1 MKLYILERLENF
13 ENKEKV
19 AIIGNSDITI
29 EHIFPQKPDLKWRTE
44 ISENEYKLFSEKYIH
59 TIGNLTLSGNNGAL
73 GNKSFQE
80 KKYMNKD
87 NGEQGYSYS
96 RLWLNRSLNDIDE
109 WNISNYKRRTET
121 LIARFLQIWSIPQNL
136 EMKDLPEFNI
146 NNIDLNTVTNKSI
159 EYAIFF
165 DKQLTGDKYKG
176 IKLYNYILKQLF
188 ELYSEEEFIY
198 KFRNILRLT
207 ENPNELHRC
216 QPLNSTYY
224 YDTNL
229 SYYQIFSNL
238 KKILEELGLSD
249 ELSIKFREKI

>member
-1 MKLYILERLENF
+1 
-13 ENKEKV
+13 
-19 AIIGNSDITI
+19 
-29 EHIFPQKPDLKWRTE
+29 
-44 ISENEYKLFSEKYIH
+44 
-59 TIGNLTLSGNNGAL
+59 
-73 GNKSFQE
+73 
-80 KKYMNKD
+80 
-87 NGEQGYSYS
+87 
-96 RLWLNRSLNDIDE
+96 
-109 WNISNYKRRTET
+109 
-121 LIARFLQIWSIPQNL
+121 
-136 EMKDLPEFNI
+136 MKDLPEYNI
-146 NNIDLNTVTNKSI
+146 NNIDLDTVTNKNI

-165 DKQLTGDKYKG
+165 DKRLTGDKYKG

-198 KFRNILRLT
+198 KFRNTLRLT